1 VWSPAALGAKLFS
14 WYDPTL
20 GLTIAADPALSDG
33 DMEGAGLG
41 PWTEATA
48 TVAKDAAIYYS
59 GTQSLH
65 LSETGAGSP
74 QATQSIFTVGQR
86 IAISARCRGD
96 GGGGRVI
103 AGDGANGN
111 RFFTGSTAASW
122 ALNEAE
128 ATVGH
133 ANFTLTTYNES
144 SQCWADDI
152 TLTNKS
158 ITAWADRSGHGH
170 HFAQATATSQPW
182 TSTGYG
188 TELVMLDGAADYIKS
203 SDAASTWTFLHD
215 GTGMTLI
222 VAWWADAAGS
232 ALGFIADTL
241 LSGATA
247 SAINVRHDMTGGA
260 LNVAWLIGGST
271 DLTLNKTSGVGS
283 ATLDRGHVA
292 TLRYSETHSP
302 VATCR
307 LNGADVYSG
316 ARDVAPNATA
326 PNQSLAFGSYAST
339 PLYPLKGAIGR
350 VIVCN
355 APLTDAEIAAA
366 ETWCGASVGVSI

>member
-1 VWSPAALGAKLFS
+1 MSG
-14 WYDPTL
+14 
-20 GLTIAADPALSDG
+20 
-33 DMEGAGLG
+33 
-41 PWTEATA
+41 EATPTFANA
-48 TVAKDAAIYYS
+48 TLDYPLA
-59 GTQSLH
+59 
-65 LSETGAGSP
+65 AGS
-74 QATQSIFTVGQR
+74 AWV
-86 IAISARCRGD
+86 
-96 GGGGRVI
+96 
-103 AGDGANGN
+103 
-111 RFFTGSTAASW
+111 
-122 ALNEAE
+122 
-128 ATVGH
+128 
-133 ANFTLTTYNES
+133 
-144 SQCWADDI
+144 DD
-152 TLTNKS
+152 LAYVNKS
-158 ITAWADRSGHGH
+158 ITAWADQSGHAH

-182 TSTGYG
+182 KSSGYG
-188 TELVMLDGAADYIKS
+188 SRQLVRLDGAADHIKS
-203 SDAASTWTFLHD
+203 SEAASTWTFLHD
-215 GTGMTLI
+215 GSGMTLI

-232 ALGFIADTL
+232 ALGFVADTL

-247 SAINVRHDMTGGA
+247 SAINVRHNMAGDA

-316 ARDVAPNATA
+316 TRDVAPNATDPA
-326 PNQSLAFGSYAST
+326 QALTFGAYASSGT
-339 PLYPLKGAIGR
+339 SPLKGAIGR